1 MSRVREDDNALS
13 VALAQLVLGEEHS
26 LVCLAS
32 SSFLGGCTEGELLR
46 ATRLEMSRMRFIL
59 WDLHNNGLGVYRPPI
74 FTATPNSILEKA
86 VQGISCA
93 EERGRFYRALQGTA
107 VGISRKR
114 SAPDPVEE

>member
-1 MSRVREDDNALS
+1 MSRVRDEDTALS

-32 SSFLGGCTEGELLR
+32 SSFCGGCTEAELLR

-59 WDLHNNGLGVYRPPI
+59 WDLHNNGFGVYRPPI
-74 FTATPNSILEKA
+74 FTATPDPVLEEA
-86 VQGISCA
+86 VQRISCA
-93 EERGRFYRALQGTA
+93 KERGRFYCALQGTA